1 MEITENPFDESSE
14 RRRRNAER
22 VKTLTR
28 KDVEMKMEEK
38 LVGKKI
44 TKKLIVDSLF
54 NSLRELIMSANPVI
68 RIEIRDFGVF
78 EVKKTKPKP
87 KARNLKTGEFVYV
100 PGRRKMH
107 FKPGKLLK
115 NYLKDSSEKDAQEE
129 LKNLENSVNLN
140 NEIKPGINQEGEKN
154 IV

>member
-1 MEITENPFDESSE
+1 MENNEITNPDLGQTKKP
-14 RRRRNAER
+14 RPVR

-28 KDVEMKMEEK
+28 KDVEDKIEMK
-38 LVGKKI
+38 LSGKRI
-44 TKKLIVDSLF
+44 SKKLIVDSLF
-54 NSLRELIMSANPVI
+54 ESLRELIMSADPIN

-107 FKPGKLLK
+107 FKPGKILK
-115 NYLKDSSEKDAQEE
+115 SFLKEKMDD
-129 LKNLENSVNLN
+129 
-140 NEIKPGINQEGEKN
+140 
-154 IV
+154 

>member
-1 MEITENPFDESSE
+1 MSLSDQVLEIRKKPD
-14 RRRRNAER
+14 R

-28 KDVEMKMEEK
+28 KEVEDKMEEK
-38 LVGKKI
+38 LVGKKL
-44 TKKLIVDSLF
+44 TLKLVVDSF
-54 NSLRELIMSANPVI
+54 FDSMRELLMQADPTL

-107 FKPGKLLK
+107 FKPGKILK
-115 NYLKDSSEKDAQEE
+115 TFLKEQIADP
-129 LKNLENSVNLN
+129 LT
-140 NEIKPGINQEGEKN
+140 
-154 IV
+154 

>member
-1 MEITENPFDESSE
+1 MENNEMT
-14 RRRRNAER
+14 NANQDLNKKPRPQR

-28 KDVEMKMEEK
+28 KDVEEKIEMK
-38 LVGKKI
+38 LSGKKA

-54 NSLRELIMSANPVI
+54 DSLRELIMSADPI
-68 RIEIRDFGVF
+68 LRIEIRDFGVF

-107 FKPGKLLK
+107 FKPGKILK
-115 NYLKDSSEKDAQEE
+115 NFLKERMDS
-129 LKNLENSVNLN
+129 
-140 NEIKPGINQEGEKN
+140 
-154 IV
+154 

>member
-1 MEITENPFDESSE
+1 MNNEQNQT
-14 RRRRNAER
+14 R
-22 VKTLTR
+22 VPTLTR
-28 KDVEMKMEEK
+28 KDIEKKMDEK
-38 LVGKKI
+38 LAGKKL

-54 NSLRELIMSANPVI
+54 ESLRELIMTANPVI

-107 FKPGKLLK
+107 FKPGKILK
-115 NYLKDSSEKDAQEE
+115 NFLKEKTD
-129 LKNLENSVNLN
+129 
-140 NEIKPGINQEGEKN
+140 
-154 IV
+154 

>member
-1 MEITENPFDESSE
+1 MEITENPFNESSE
-14 RRRRNAER
+14 RRRKKADR
-22 VKTLTR
+22 VRTLTR
-28 KDVEMKMEEK
+28 KDVETKMEEK
-38 LVGKKI
+38 LVGRKI

-54 NSLRELIMSANPVI
+54 ESLRELIMTADPVI

-107 FKPGKLLK
+107 FKPGKILK
-115 NYLKDSSEKDAQEE
+115 NYLKESSDSDAVKDREDYEKSQDSESS
-129 LKNLENSVNLN
+129 NT
-140 NEIKPGINQEGEKN
+140 
-154 IV
+154 

>member
-1 MEITENPFDESSE
+1 MDANLNDQTLPVT
-14 RRRRNAER
+14 RKRER

-28 KDVEMKMEEK
+28 KDVENKIEEK
-38 LVGKKI
+38 LAGKRI

-54 NSLRELIMSANPVI
+54 ESLRELIMTADPTV

-107 FKPGKLLK
+107 FKPGKILK
-115 NYLKDSSEKDAQEE
+115 TFLKTQ
-129 LKNLENSVNLN
+129 
-140 NEIKPGINQEGEKN
+140 I
-154 IV
+154 

>member
-1 MEITENPFDESSE
+1 MQNKEVSK
-14 RRRRNAER
+14 ER

-28 KDVEMKMEEK
+28 KDVEEKMEVK
-38 LVGKKI
+38 LMGKKV

-54 NSLRELIMSANPVI
+54 DSMRELIMSADPII

-87 KARNLKTGEFVYV
+87 KARNLKTGEFVFV

-107 FKPGKLLK
+107 FKPGKILK
-115 NYLKDSSEKDAQEE
+115 NFLKEKT
-129 LKNLENSVNLN
+129 
-140 NEIKPGINQEGEKN
+140 EK
-154 IV
+154 

>member
-1 MEITENPFDESSE
+1 MQENEQNMHHD
-14 RRRRNAER
+14 R

-28 KDVEMKMEEK
+28 KDVEEKMESK
-38 LVGKKI
+38 LAGKRL

-54 NSLRELIMSANPVI
+54 ESLRELIMSADPVI

-87 KARNLKTGEFVYV
+87 KARNLKTGEFVFV

-107 FKPGKLLK
+107 FKPGKILK
-115 NYLKDSSEKDAQEE
+115 NFLKEDVEK
-129 LKNLENSVNLN
+129 
-140 NEIKPGINQEGEKN
+140 
-154 IV
+154 

>member
-1 MEITENPFDESSE
+1 MEITENPFNESSE
-14 RRRRNAER
+14 RRRKKADR
-22 VKTLTR
+22 VRTLTR
-28 KDVEMKMEEK
+28 KDVETKMEEK
-38 LVGKKI
+38 LVGRKI

-54 NSLRELIMSANPVI
+54 ESLRELIMTADPVI

-107 FKPGKLLK
+107 FKPGKILK
-115 NYLKDSSEKDAQEE
+115 NYLKESSDIDAAE
-129 LKNLENSVNLN
+129 
-140 NEIKPGINQEGEKN
+140 EIKTVQGGADPESSNS
-154 IV
+154 

>member
-1 MEITENPFDESSE
+1 MENKI
-14 RRRRNAER
+14 
-22 VKTLTR
+22 
-28 KDVEMKMEEK
+28 EEK
-38 LVGKKI
+38 LAGKRI

-54 NSLRELIMSANPVI
+54 ESLRELIMSASPVI

-107 FKPGKLLK
+107 FKPGKILKTFLK
-115 NYLKDSSEKDAQEE
+115 NQL
-129 LKNLENSVNLN
+129 
-140 NEIKPGINQEGEKN
+140 
-154 IV
+154 

>member
-1 MEITENPFDESSE
+1 MEITENPFNESSE
-14 RRRRNAER
+14 RRRRNADR

-28 KDVEMKMEEK
+28 KDIEMKMEDTRKDIEMKMEEK

-44 TKKLIVDSLF
+44 TRKLIVDSLF
-54 NSLRELIMSANPVI
+54 DSLRELIMSADPVI

-115 NYLKDSSEKDAQEE
+115 NYLKDSSEKDA
-129 LKNLENSVNLN
+129 LE
-140 NEIKPGINQEGEKN
+140 EIKIIEQNPEGENN